1 MTHPVRRTALAVV
14 AVMVYAAMWCGW
26 VLDWGWVVDTDAV
39 TLDVSHRIGAEQH
52 AWVTFWNA
60 LCTVFS
66 PAVFRLVTLVMIG
79 YELVRRRARVALFLA
94 LSVELSAALIVLAK
108 YLADRPRP
116 ATALVSASSTSFP
129 SGHAVGAM
137 VAVLALTL
145 VYGPRSAGAMRSA
158 VLIAGALV
166 VVLVGVGRVAL
177 NVHHLSDVVAGWALG
192 YLYLAVCLP
201 VLREP
206 RVRAAA
212 ERPEAPDTGR

>member
-1 MTHPVRRTALAVV
+1 LGVEH
-14 AVMVYAAMWCGW
+14 
-26 VLDWGWVVDTDAV
+26 
-39 TLDVSHRIGAEQH
+39 H

-66 PAVFRLVTLVMIG
+66 PAVFRLVTLALIG
-79 YELVRRRARVALFLA
+79 YELVRRRVRIALFLA

-108 YLADRPRP
+108 FLADRPRP
-116 ATALVSASSTSFP
+116 ASAMVSASSTSFP
-129 SGHAVGAM
+129 SGHALGAM
-137 VAVLALTL
+137 VAVLALTV
-145 VYGPRSAGAMRSA
+145 VYAPRRAGAMRSA

-206 RVRAAA
+206 RVRAAV
-212 ERPEAPDTGR
+212 ERPEALDTGR